1 MTPLRNDARE
11 RVQCVILGSDPIV
24 GMHEARLHLLTI
36 KGRVQCVA
44 DSAEAGEARI
54 DAGAE

>member
-1 MTPLRNDARE
+1 MTPLRNDTRE

-36 KGRVQCVA
+36 KGRVQCV
-44 DSAEAGEARI
+44 I
-54 DAGAE
+54 DPTEE

>member
-36 KGRVQCVA
+36 KGRVQCV
-44 DSAEAGEARI
+44 I
-54 DAGAE
+54 DPTEE